1 MKDEGGIEMENKVS
15 RMMNVR
21 KKKPVKPITVVIYI
35 GLALMDVE
43 CVL

>member
-35 GLALMDVE
+35 GVHTNG
-43 CVL
+43 CKC